1 MQDVWQD
8 RIKGGT
14 GQCQLTEVGS
24 PSLGTL
30 DVNYV
35 PGWDCCMYYKKGFES
50 PVGLTRGL

>member
-8 RIKGGT
+8 RIKEGT
-14 GQCQLTEVGS
+14 GQCQFTEVGS
-24 PSLGTL
+24 SSLGTL
-30 DVNYV
+30 DVNYD